1 MHEMWEQL
9 GGFGKLLVTWEMLRL
24 PKLSPRAVF
33 TRRDPRGVLD
43 DDLLPE
49 RCDITSPTIA
59 STDSVLKFKLDGS
72 LLEFI
77 WLGVDIQNTIQRFKK
92 RNYSQ
97 WRRKCSQS
105 VKVSK
110 VELELDWVNQLDW
123 CCSLRCSQPLRCQA
137 ILQGYKIQ
145 IQCKNAA
152 VKPSSDTDE
161 AAKPEAEL
169 KSLRDC
175 GETMQWNARSN
186 SSPDF
191 ERLPWNSAVKIDS
204 NGSRYG
210 GDGGDQRQGLGLMSN
225 WVQTQAQEKPSWV
238 QTRKKSKYKRVTEID
253 TKSLETLGQNPGSG
267 DWLLMPIS
275 DEILRHMND
284 YWSLTGAP
292 KPELDWLKLGRP
304 ELLYETDLVNLFQ
317 KRNSNKA
324 AWQISKP
331 RTPGSRL
338 QKAVIDQNRRDGAGD
353 DMEATL

>member
-1 MHEMWEQL
+1 MHEIWEQL

-24 PKLSPRAVF
+24 PNLSPRAVF
-33 TRRDPRGVLD
+33 TRREPRGVLD

-110 VELELDWVNQLDW
+110 VELELDWANQLDW

-152 VKPSSDTDE
+152 VKPSNYTDE
-161 AAKPEAEL
+161 AVKPEADL

-175 GETMQWNARSN
+175 GETMQWDAHSN

-204 NGSRYG
+204 NGTRYG
-210 GDGGDQRQGLGLMSN
+210 GDDGDQRQGLGLMSH
-225 WVQTQAQEKPSWV
+225 WVQTQAQEKTELSADPKEVQIETGDWNWYQIIRNTRTKSRVGRLTFDANLRWNLETREWLLKPHRGAKTRTGLAETG
-238 QTRKKSKYKRVTEID
+238 QTRTSIWNIMK
-253 TKSLETLGQNPGSG
+253 
-267 DWLLMPIS
+267 
-275 DEILRHMND
+275 
-284 YWSLTGAP
+284 LT
-292 KPELDWLKLGRP
+292 
-304 ELLYETDLVNLFQ
+304 
-317 KRNSNKA
+317 
-324 AWQISKP
+324 
-331 RTPGSRL
+331 
-338 QKAVIDQNRRDGAGD
+338 
-353 DMEATL
+353 